1 MQNDMIEKD
10 MAHLNRLNEKSS
22 LEGKKKNP
30 GRKFQEVHEV
40 RQRTWQV

>member
-22 LEGKKKNP
+22 LEGKNSRKK
-30 GRKFQEVHEV
+30 
-40 RQRTWQV
+40 T